1 MNLKL
6 GPLADD
12 KPVKLSI
19 DVPADVYRDLTAY
32 AEAHAAVTGQPL
44 QGPAKLIVPMLSHF
58 MATDREF
65 ARVRRE
71 LPAKTG

>member
-1 MNLKL
+1 MTLKL

-32 AEAHAAVTGQPL
+32 AEAHAAETGRASQA
-44 QGPAKLIVPMLSHF
+44 PAKLIVPMLAQF

-65 ARVRRE
+65 MKSKR
-71 LPAKTG
+71 